1 MLTENDIDR
10 IVNKIVQGYA
20 PLAVGTFGSYATG
33 SARDRSDLDLFVIKQ
48 AHDPR
53 AAKIVRRLLFDVI
66 HPVDAHVFT
75 PEEFEDTV
83 YEELSFT
90 WVIARQARLY
100 YWTQKAASLVP
111 SLASRVSLEKTNPL
125 SLQ

>member
-1 MLTENDIDR
+1 MLTENDIAR
-10 IVNKIVQGYA
+10 IASTIVEGYA

-48 AHDPR
+48 THDVH
-53 AAKIVRRLLFDVI
+53 AARVVKRLLFGVI

-75 PEEFEDTV
+75 PDEFEDTV
-83 YEELSFT
+83 HEELSFT

-100 YWTQKAASLVP
+100 YWSQEAAKMVP
-111 SLASRVSLEKTNPL
+111 SLASRVSNH
-125 SLQ
+125 Q

>member
-10 IVNKIVQGYA
+10 IADKIVKGYA

-48 AHDPR
+48 TPDSR

-83 YEELSFT
+83 HEELSFT

-100 YWTQKAASLVP
+100 YWTQEAANLVP
-111 SLASRVSLEKTNPL
+111 SLTSRVNSQVRLG
-125 SLQ
+125 

>member
-1 MLTENDIDR
+1 MLTEDDISR
-10 IVNKIVQGYA
+10 IVAKIVQGYA

-48 AHDPR
+48 TPDPR

-83 YEELSFT
+83 HEELSFT
-90 WVIARQARLY
+90 WVIERQARLY
-100 YWTQKAASLVP
+100 YWTQEAANLVP
-111 SLASRVSLEKTNPL
+111 SLASRVKSQVRLG
-125 SLQ
+125 

>member
-10 IVNKIVQGYA
+10 IAGKIVKGYA

-48 AHDPR
+48 TPDPR

-100 YWTQKAASLVP
+100 YWTQEAANLVP
-111 SLASRVSLEKTNPL
+111 SLASRVKSQVRLG
-125 SLQ
+125 

>member
-1 MLTENDIDR
+1 MLTENDIRR
-10 IVNKIVQGYA
+10 IADKVVRGCS

-33 SARDRSDLDLFVIKQ
+33 SARDRSDLDLFLIKQ
-48 AHDPR
+48 TRDHR
-53 AAKIVRRLLFDVI
+53 AGRIVRRVLFDVI
-66 HPVDAHVFT
+66 HPIDAHVFT

-100 YWTQKAASLVP
+100 YWTQEAANLVP
-111 SLASRVSLEKTNPL
+111 SLASRVLNHK
-125 SLQ
+125 